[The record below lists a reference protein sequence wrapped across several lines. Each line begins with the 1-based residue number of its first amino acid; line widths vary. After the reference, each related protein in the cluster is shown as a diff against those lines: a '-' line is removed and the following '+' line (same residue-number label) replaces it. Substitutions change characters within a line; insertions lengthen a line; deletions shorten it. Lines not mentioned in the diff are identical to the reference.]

1 MKFIFLFLIL
11 IFFNISLFSKD
22 IYIIKVDGGIS
33 PATAAYIRHGI
44 EEATEKSAV
53 LLVIKLNTPGGL
65 LEATR
70 EIVKYMLESK
80 VPIAVYVYPPGGRAG
95 SAGVFITLAA
105 HIAAMAPG
113 TNIGAAHPVGIGG
126 TSDSSVMSQKILN
139 DACAFIR
146 TIAEKR
152 DRNVQWAEKAVRE
165 SVSATETEAL
175 ANNVINYVTPSL
187 DSLLKLIDG
196 KYIKTSQ
203 SLTRLETRNAK
214 IVYRNQN
221 WQEQILTFLSD
232 PNIAYILLLIGIYGL
247 IFELKSPGSLVPGI
261 AGALSL
267 MIAAYSFQMMPVN
280 LVGIF
285 LIFLAII
292 LFVLEIFIHSFGM
305 LTIGGVISF
314 AIGSVMLIDAPV
326 EIMDISIS
334 LIIFAT
340 IITGVFFAVIIWFG
354 LKAQSKKKATGIDN
368 MIGKTGFA
376 KTSFN
381 AGIRG
386 KVLIL
391 GEIWEATSNV
401 NLQKGDEITVKSIEG
416 FDLIVEKHLNP
427 K

>member
-1 MKFIFLFLIL
+1 MKFVFSFLIL
-11 IFFNISLFSKD
+11 LLINISLFSKEVYV
-22 IYIIKVDGGIS
+22 ITVNGGIS
-33 PATAAYIRHGI
+33 PATAEYIRHGI
-44 EEATEKSAV
+44 EEAVEKKAA

-65 LEATR
+65 LDATR
-70 EIVKYMLESK
+70 NIVTYILESK
-80 VPIAVYVYPPGGRAG
+80 IPIAVYVYPPGGRAG

-105 HIAAMAPG
+105 HISAMSPG
-113 TNIGAAHPVGIGG
+113 TNIGAAHPVGISGS
-126 TSDSSVMSQKILN
+126 SDSSYMGQKILN

-146 TIAEKR
+146 SIAEKR
-152 DRNVQWAEKAVRE
+152 DRNIEWAELAVRK
-165 SVSATETEAL
+165 SVSASETEAL
-175 ANNVINYVTPSL
+175 ARNVINYVTPSL
-187 DSLLKLIDG
+187 DSLLGMIDG
-196 KYIKTSQ
+196 KYIKTQQ
-203 SLTRLETRNAK
+203 SLTRLETKHAK

-221 WQEQILTFLSD
+221 WQEKILTFLSD

-285 LIFLAII
+285 LIFLAVV
-292 LFVLEIFIHSFGM
+292 LFVLEIFVHSFGM

-340 IITGVFFAVIIWFG
+340 IMTAVFFGVVIWFG
-354 LKAQSKKKATGIDN
+354 IKAQSKKKATGIDD
-368 MIGKTGFA
+368 MIGKIGFA
-376 KTSFN
+376 KTSFIS
-381 AGIRG
+381 GTRG
-386 KVLIL
+386 KVLIM
-391 GEIWEATSNV
+391 GEIWEATCDGNI
-401 NLQKGDEITVKSIEG
+401 NKDDEISVKSIEG